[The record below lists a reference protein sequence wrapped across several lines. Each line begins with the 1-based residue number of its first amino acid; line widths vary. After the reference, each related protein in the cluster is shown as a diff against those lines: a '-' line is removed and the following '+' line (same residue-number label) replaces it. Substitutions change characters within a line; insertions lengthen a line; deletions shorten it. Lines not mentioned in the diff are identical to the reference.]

1 MKLFLFSFS
10 LNLLCLYVC
19 FFSFRFYGRLRDL
32 RSSWKNF
39 LKLVVTTALFSLSC
53 SYCPSFSKGCIDSLF
68 HGADVDSLTSLKQ
81 YFFED
86 EGFLA
91 GKLYRSIMLFLLM
104 LVALFLLRWVY
115 HDKKD

>member
-1 MKLFLFSFS
+1 M
-10 LNLLCLYVC
+10 
-19 FFSFRFYGRLRDL
+19 
-32 RSSWKNF
+32 
-39 LKLVVTTALFSLSC
+39 
-53 SYCPSFSKGCIDSLF
+53 
-68 HGADVDSLTSLKQ
+68 DSLTSLKQ